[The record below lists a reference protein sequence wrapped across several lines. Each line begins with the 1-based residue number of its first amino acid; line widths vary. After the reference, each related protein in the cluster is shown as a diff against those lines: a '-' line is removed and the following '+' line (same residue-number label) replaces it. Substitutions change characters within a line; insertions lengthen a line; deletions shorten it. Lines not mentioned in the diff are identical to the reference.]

1 MKTPSEKAFNLCK
14 VKVVS
19 GGGLDV
25 TFEVEEAI
33 GAEVYREN
41 YHLAS
46 SKEIHPDL
54 QKLFDRLKP
63 IMARVYHLSFFRSL
77 LETPD
82 FKATKKQK
90 ELAEEAF
97 KEVVAKL
104 TVTGV
109 SLSGKDDNVGVVLT
123 GTFTA
128 DSNQKMAINSHRMK
142 FNDERYGFEEEME
155 EIIGEIESEVYAFLF
170 KNKKAQLTLFDEHGE
185 PYGTQEFNGDEET
198 EENEPG
204 LFDGKE
210 EHPETK
216 ELSEEEIEYAQ
227 HFDND

>member
-1 MKTPSEKAFNLCK
+1 MKTVSEKAFSLSK
-14 VKVVS
+14 VKVIR

-25 TFEVEEAI
+25 NFEVEEAI
-33 GAEVYREN
+33 GAEIYLEN

-77 LETPD
+77 LDTPD

-90 ELAEEAF
+90 KLAEVAF
-97 KEVVAKL
+97 KEITNKI

-109 SLSGKDDNVGVVLT
+109 SLSGKDDNVGVVIT

-142 FNDERYGFEEEME
+142 FTDERYGFEEELE
-155 EIIGEIESEVYAFLF
+155 EIIGDIEREVYAFLF
-170 KNKKAQLTLFDEHGE
+170 KNKKAQLTLFDEYGE
-185 PYGTQEFNGDEET
+185 PYGEQEFNGDEEDDQELLFEEEKLL
-198 EENEPG
+198 EEN
-204 LFDGKE
+204 D
-210 EHPETK
+210 
-216 ELSEEEIEYAQ
+216 
-227 HFDND
+227 

>member
-97 KEVVAKL
+97 KEVIAKL
-104 TVTGV
+104 TVAGV
-109 SLSGKDDNVGVVLT
+109 ALSGKDDNVGVILT

-142 FNDERYGFEEEME
+142 FSDTRYGFEEEME
-155 EIIGEIESEVYAFLF
+155 EIIGEIECEVYAFLF
-170 KNKKAQLTLFDEHGE
+170 RNKKAQLTLFDEYGE
-185 PYGTQEFNGDEET
+185 PYGTQEFNGDET
-198 EENEPG
+198 EEEANDPD
-204 LFDGKE
+204 LFDNE
-210 EHPETK
+210 DPDSK
-216 ELSEEEIEYAQ
+216 ELSEKDLPNE
-227 HFDND
+227 

>member
-1 MKTPSEKAFNLCK
+1 MKTPNENAFLLSK
-14 VKVVS
+14 VKTIS

-25 TFEVEEAI
+25 HFEVEEAC

-41 YHLAS
+41 YHLSS

-54 QKLFDRLKP
+54 KSLFDQLKP

-77 LETPD
+77 MATPD
-82 FKATKKQK
+82 FKATKKQQ

-97 KEVVAKL
+97 KEVLEKL
-104 TVTGV
+104 DVTGV

-142 FNDERYGFEEEME
+142 FSDTRYGFEEEME
-155 EIIGEIESEVYAFLF
+155 DIIGRIETEVYAFLF
-170 KNKKAQLTLFDEHGE
+170 KNKRAQLELFDEFGE
-185 PYGTQEFNGDEET
+185 PAGVQEFNGEE
-198 EENEPG
+198 
-204 LFDGKE
+204 
-210 EHPETK
+210 PETQDPD
-216 ELSEEEIEYAQ
+216 L
-227 HFDND
+227 FNGDNDPENKM

>member
-1 MKTPSEKAFNLCK
+1 MKTPEKKAFSLSK
-14 VKVVS
+14 VKVIN

-25 TFEVEEAI
+25 HFEVEEAC

-41 YHLAS
+41 YHLTS
-46 SKEIHPDL
+46 GKEIHPDL
-54 QKLFDRLKP
+54 QKLFDKLKP

-77 LETPD
+77 METPD

-97 KEVVAKL
+97 KEVIDKL
-104 TVTGV
+104 RVTGV

-142 FNDERYGFEEEME
+142 FNSERYGFEEEME
-155 EIIGEIESEVYAFLF
+155 EIVGEIESEVYEFLF
-170 KNKKAQLTLFDEHGE
+170 NNKKAQLEIFDQYGE
-185 PYGTQEFNGDEET
+185 PCGVQEFNGEQSDEKD
-198 EENEPG
+198 
-204 LFDGKE
+204 LFKDGAGE
-210 EHPETK
+210 
-216 ELSEEEIEYAQ
+216 
-227 HFDND
+227 D

>member
-1 MKTPSEKAFNLCK
+1 MKTPSENAFALSK
-14 VKVVS
+14 VKTIP

-25 TFEVEEAI
+25 HFEVEEAC

-41 YHLAS
+41 YHLSS

-54 QKLFDRLKP
+54 KSLFDQLKP

-82 FKATKKQK
+82 FKATKKQQ

-97 KEVVAKL
+97 KEVLGKL
-104 TVTGV
+104 DVTGI
-109 SLSGKDDNVGVVLT
+109 SLSGKDNNVGVVLT

-142 FNDERYGFEEEME
+142 FSDTRYGFEEEME
-155 EIIGEIESEVYAFLF
+155 AIIGKIETEVYAFLF
-170 KNKKAQLTLFDEHGE
+170 ENKRAQLELFDEFGE
-185 PYGTQEFNGDEET
+185 PAGVQELNGEEP
-198 EENEPG
+198 EKQNSDLFHGDNDPENEM
-204 LFDGKE
+204 
-210 EHPETK
+210 
-216 ELSEEEIEYAQ
+216 
-227 HFDND
+227 

>member
-1 MKTPSEKAFNLCK
+1 MKTPSENAFALSK
-14 VKVVS
+14 VKTIP

-25 TFEVEEAI
+25 HFEVEEAC

-41 YHLAS
+41 YHLSS

-54 QKLFDRLKP
+54 KSLFDKLKP

-82 FKATKKQK
+82 FKATQKQQ

-97 KEVVAKL
+97 KEVFAKL
-104 TVTGV
+104 DVTGI
-109 SLSGKDDNVGVVLT
+109 SLSGKDKNVGVVLT

-142 FNDERYGFEEEME
+142 FSDTRYGFEEEME
-155 EIIGEIESEVYAFLF
+155 AIIGKIETEVYAFLF
-170 KNKKAQLTLFDEHGE
+170 KNKRAQLELFDEFGE
-185 PYGTQEFNGDEET
+185 PAGVQEFNGEEPEKQT
-198 EENEPG
+198 PDLFNGDNDPENEM
-204 LFDGKE
+204 
-210 EHPETK
+210 
-216 ELSEEEIEYAQ
+216 
-227 HFDND
+227 